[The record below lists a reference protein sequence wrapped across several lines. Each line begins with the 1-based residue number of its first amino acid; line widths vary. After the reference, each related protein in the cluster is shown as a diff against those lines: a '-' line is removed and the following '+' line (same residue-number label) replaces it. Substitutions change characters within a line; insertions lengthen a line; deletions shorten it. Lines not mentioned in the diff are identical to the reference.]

1 MKGLNYFFVLGL
13 FIILVAFQN
22 DNVGSYEIN
31 TEYSVVKWTG
41 YKIGGEHTGELK
53 LKEGGLDIVEGVLK
67 GGKFTVDMTSLSCTD
82 IKDADNNKK
91 LVGHLKSADFFNV
104 ELHPTATFNINKTIP
119 YGSVKVQDGQYQKDT
134 YKVLG
139 DLTIKGIT
147 KPFKTKVDIYNYDT
161 SISGIARIEL
171 DRSDF
176 DIRYGSGSFFEDL
189 GDKLIYDE
197 IMLDVQISARAGGK

>member
-1 MKGLNYFFVLGL
+1 M
-13 FIILVAFQN
+13 
-22 DNVGSYEIN
+22 
-31 TEYSVVKWTG
+31 
-41 YKIGGEHTGELK
+41 
-53 LKEGGLDIVEGVLK
+53 
-67 GGKFTVDMTSLSCTD
+67 DMTSLSCTD